1 MTKRKRYDKIVLV
14 IFLDYFTESGT
25 IVLSRKSGRGKVT
38 RERKNEWQINLLRL
52 LLTVFSCF
60 ILCGRTAQAAE
71 GEKRV
76 LFISSYSYAWEQV
89 RMQIDGIQAGLDEDV
104 ILDYEFMDTKRVNT
118 EEGLRLFYEGLSYR
132 LSRLAAYDAVILGDD
147 AALRFALEHRE
158 ELFAGIPLI
167 FEGINDEEL
176 AAEAMKDPLITGV
189 LERLSVEK
197 NIELGLKIN
206 PGAKR
211 VVAILDNTVTGE
223 AERKRFYSYADRYPE
238 LEFDEI
244 NVSESR
250 SFNLRYMLNCLS
262 KETILIYIVMSE
274 DAEGRRYTDRQAIEL
289 ITECSTVPALR
300 MVDGG
305 IGTGLLGGNVVSMY
319 KSGEM
324 AAQMAM
330 EIMRGK
336 PVDSFE
342 MVTDSPQTY
351 RVDAQVMDKFH
362 ISMSVLPEET
372 EIIHKKTSFF
382 DRNKEAMIPFSIL
395 IAGLVCVVGWAMF
408 DNFKRR
414 HLMEELEGTKK
425 LMESAS
431 QHDFLTGI
439 PNRSKF
445 MGDIERLVGD
455 GTPCTVMMIDI
466 DDFKKINDTLGHT
479 AGDEAL
485 KQVASR
491 LRDMGSPILTPYRFA
506 GDEFILI
513 LESAQFKI
521 VEKTAYQCR
530 QVFTT
535 PFELGGK
542 KAKVCGSIGIASYPK
557 DSEDVEQLI
566 ICADD
571 AMYQV
576 KKNGK
581 NDFAFY
587 EGPKK

>member
-1 MTKRKRYDKIVLV
+1 MLM
-14 IFLDYFTESGT
+14 
-25 IVLSRKSGRGKVT
+25 
-38 RERKNEWQINLLRL
+38 RL
-52 LLTVFSCF
+52 LQLLLISFTCFWLFGETV
-60 ILCGRTAQAAE
+60 QAA
-71 GEKRV
+71 GAEKRV

-89 RMQIDGIQAGLDEDV
+89 RMQIDGIRAGLEDSV

-118 EEGLRLFYEGLSYR
+118 EESLQLFYEGLAYR
-132 LSRLAAYDAVILGDD
+132 LSMVEPYDAVILGDD
-147 AALRFALEHRE
+147 AALRFAMEYQE
-158 ELFAGIPLI
+158 DLFAGIPMV
-167 FEGINDEEL
+167 FEGVNDEEL
-176 AAEAMKDPLITGV
+176 AAEAVKNPMIAGV

-206 PGAKR
+206 PKAKR
-211 VVAILDNTVTGE
+211 VVAILDDTITGQ
-223 AERKRFYSYADRYPE
+223 AERKRYYQCAEQYPQ

-244 NVSESR
+244 NVSQSR
-250 SFNLRYMLNCLS
+250 SFTIRYNLGSLS
-262 KETILIYIVMSE
+262 KDTILIYIVMTE
-274 DAEGRRYTDRQAIEL
+274 DIDGRRYTDKQAIDL
-289 ITECSTVPALR
+289 ITESSTVPTLR

-305 IGTGLLGGNVVSMY
+305 IGSGLLGGNVVSMY
-319 KSGEM
+319 KSGEI
-324 AAQMAM
+324 AAKMTM
-330 EIMRGK
+330 EIMKGAS
-336 PVDSFE
+336 VDSFE
-342 MVTDSPQTY
+342 LVTDSPQTY
-351 RVDAQVMDKFH
+351 RVDALVMEKFG
-362 ISMSVLPEET
+362 IRMSVLPKGT
-372 EIIHKKTSFF
+372 EIINREAGFF
-382 DRNKEAMIPFSIL
+382 ERNREAVIPFSIL
-395 IAGLVCVVGWAMF
+395 VAALLIVVGWALF

-414 HLMEELEGTKK
+414 HLMVELEGTKK
-425 LMESAS
+425 IMESAS

-445 MGDIERLVGD
+445 MGDIERLVGEKK
-455 GTPCTVMMIDI
+455 PCTVIMIDI

-491 LRDMGSPILTPYRFA
+491 LKDIGSPLLTPYRFA

-513 LESAQFKI
+513 LESNQYKI

-530 QVFTT
+530 QVFTS
-535 PFELGGK
+535 PFTLDGK

-587 EGPKK
+587 SAQEF

>member
-1 MTKRKRYDKIVLV
+1 MPM
-14 IFLDYFTESGT
+14 
-25 IVLSRKSGRGKVT
+25 
-38 RERKNEWQINLLRL
+38 RL
-52 LLTVFSCF
+52 LQLLLILFPCF
-60 ILCGRTAQAAE
+60 CLFGRTVQAAE
-71 GEKRV
+71 TEKRV
-76 LFISSYSYAWEQV
+76 LFISSYSYAWELVQL
-89 RMQIDGIQAGLDEDV
+89 QIEGIRAGLGDDV

-118 EEGLRLFYEGLSYR
+118 EESLELFYEGLAYR
-132 LSRLAAYDAVILGDD
+132 LSMVEPYDAVILGDD
-147 AALRFALEHRE
+147 AALRFAMEHQE
-158 ELFAGIPLI
+158 ELFPGIPMV
-167 FEGINDEEL
+167 FEGVNDEKL
-176 AAEAMKDPLITGV
+176 AMEAVENPMIAGV

-206 PGAKR
+206 PKAKR
-211 VVAILDNTVTGE
+211 VVAILDDTITGE
-223 AERKRFYSYADRYPE
+223 AERKRYYQCAEQYPQ

-244 NVSESR
+244 NVSQSR
-250 SFNLRYMLNCLS
+250 NFSIRYALGSLP
-262 KETILIYIVMSE
+262 KETILIYIVMTE
-274 DAEGRRYTDRQAIEL
+274 DIEGRRYTDKQAIDL

-305 IGTGLLGGNVVSMY
+305 IGSGLLGGNVVSMY
-319 KSGEM
+319 KSGEI
-324 AAQMAM
+324 AARIAT
-330 EIMRGK
+330 EIMKGA
-336 PVDSFE
+336 PVSGFE
-342 MVTDSPQTY
+342 LVTDSLQTY
-351 RVDAQVMDKFH
+351 RVDALVMEKFG
-362 ISMSVLPEET
+362 IRMSVLPKET
-372 EIIHKKTSFF
+372 EIINKKTSFF
-382 DRNKEAMIPFSIL
+382 ERNKEAMVPFSIL
-395 IAGLVCVVGWAMF
+395 VAALLVVVGWALF
-408 DNFKRR
+408 DNLKRR
-414 HLMEELEGTKK
+414 HLMVELEGTKRI
-425 LMESAS
+425 MESAS

-445 MGDIERLVGD
+445 MSDIERLVGEKK
-455 GTPCTVMMIDI
+455 PCTVIMIDI

-491 LRDMGSPILTPYRFA
+491 LKDMGSPLLTPYRFA

-513 LESAQFKI
+513 LESNQYKI

-530 QVFTT
+530 QVFTS
-535 PFELGGK
+535 PFILDGK

-587 EGPKK
+587 SAQEF

>member
-1 MTKRKRYDKIVLV
+1 M
-14 IFLDYFTESGT
+14 
-25 IVLSRKSGRGKVT
+25 
-38 RERKNEWQINLLRL
+38 RL
-52 LLTVFSCF
+52 LQLLLMLFSCICLF
-60 ILCGRTAQAAE
+60 GRTVQAADA
-71 GEKRV
+71 EKRV

-89 RMQIDGIQAGLDEDV
+89 RMQIDGIRAGLEDDV
-104 ILDYEFMDTKRVNT
+104 TLDFEFMDTKRVNT
-118 EEGLRLFYEGLSYR
+118 EESLQLFYEGLAYR
-132 LSRLAAYDAVILGDD
+132 LSMVEPYDAVILGDD
-147 AALRFALEHRE
+147 AALKFAMKYQED
-158 ELFAGIPLI
+158 LFPGIPMV
-167 FEGINDEEL
+167 FEGVNDEEL
-176 AAEAMKDPLITGV
+176 AAEAMKNPMIAGV

-206 PGAKR
+206 PKAKR
-211 VVAILDNTVTGE
+211 VVAILDDTITGQ
-223 AERKRFYSYADRYPE
+223 AERKRYYQCAEQYPQ

-244 NVSESR
+244 NVSQSR
-250 SFNLRYMLNCLS
+250 NFTIRYNLGSLS
-262 KETILIYIVMSE
+262 KDTILIYIVMTE
-274 DAEGRRYTDRQAIEL
+274 DIDGRRYTDKQAIDL

-305 IGTGLLGGNVVSMY
+305 IGSGLLGGNVVSMY
-319 KSGEM
+319 KSGEI
-324 AAQMAM
+324 AARMAM
-330 EIMRGK
+330 EIMKGAS
-336 PVDSFE
+336 VDSFE
-342 MVTDSPQTY
+342 LVTDSPQTY
-351 RVDAQVMDKFH
+351 RVDAYVMEKFG
-362 ISMSVLPEET
+362 IRMSALPKET
-372 EIIHKKTSFF
+372 EIINRKTSFF
-382 DRNKEAMIPFSIL
+382 ERNREAMIPFSIL
-395 IAGLVCVVGWAMF
+395 VAALLIVVGWALF

-414 HLMEELEGTKK
+414 HLMVELEGTKK
-425 LMESAS
+425 IMESAS

-445 MGDIERLVGD
+445 MGDIERLVGEKK
-455 GTPCTVMMIDI
+455 PCTVIMIDI

-491 LRDMGSPILTPYRFA
+491 LKDMGSPLLTPYRFA

-513 LESAQFKI
+513 LESNQYKI

-530 QVFTT
+530 QVFTS
-535 PFELGGK
+535 PFILDGK

-587 EGPKK
+587 SAQQF

>member
-1 MTKRKRYDKIVLV
+1 MPM
-14 IFLDYFTESGT
+14 
-25 IVLSRKSGRGKVT
+25 
-38 RERKNEWQINLLRL
+38 RL
-52 LLTVFSCF
+52 LQLLLILFPCF
-60 ILCGRTAQAAE
+60 CLFGRTVQAAE
-71 GEKRV
+71 TEKRV
-76 LFISSYSYAWEQV
+76 LFISSYSYAWELVQL
-89 RMQIDGIQAGLDEDV
+89 QIEGIRAGLGDDV

-118 EEGLRLFYEGLSYR
+118 EESLELFYEGLAYR
-132 LSRLAAYDAVILGDD
+132 LSMVEPYDAVILGDD
-147 AALRFALEHRE
+147 AALRFAMEHQE
-158 ELFAGIPLI
+158 ELFPGIPMV
-167 FEGINDEEL
+167 FEGVNDEEL
-176 AAEAMKDPLITGV
+176 AMEAVENPMIAGV

-206 PGAKR
+206 PKAKR
-211 VVAILDNTVTGE
+211 VVAILDDTITGE
-223 AERKRFYSYADRYPE
+223 AERKRYYQCAEQYPQ

-244 NVSESR
+244 NVSQSR
-250 SFNLRYMLNCLS
+250 NFSIRYALGSLP
-262 KETILIYIVMSE
+262 KETILIYIVMTE
-274 DAEGRRYTDRQAIEL
+274 DIEGRRYTDKQAIDL

-305 IGTGLLGGNVVSMY
+305 IGSGLLGGNVVSMY
-319 KSGEM
+319 KSGEI
-324 AAQMAM
+324 AARIAT
-330 EIMRGK
+330 EIMKGA
-336 PVDSFE
+336 PVSGFE
-342 MVTDSPQTY
+342 LVTDSLQTY
-351 RVDAQVMDKFH
+351 RVDALVMEKFG
-362 ISMSVLPEET
+362 IRMSVLPKET
-372 EIIHKKTSFF
+372 EIINKKTSFF
-382 DRNKEAMIPFSIL
+382 ERNKEAMVPFSIL
-395 IAGLVCVVGWAMF
+395 VAALLVVVGWALF
-408 DNFKRR
+408 DNLKRR
-414 HLMEELEGTKK
+414 HLMVELEGTKK
-425 LMESAS
+425 IMESAS

-445 MGDIERLVGD
+445 MSDIERLVGEKK
-455 GTPCTVMMIDI
+455 PCTVIMIDI

-491 LRDMGSPILTPYRFA
+491 LKDMGSPLLTPYRFA

-513 LESAQFKI
+513 LESNQYKI

-530 QVFTT
+530 QVFTS
-535 PFELGGK
+535 PFILDGK

-587 EGPKK
+587 SAQEF

>member
-1 MTKRKRYDKIVLV
+1 MPM
-14 IFLDYFTESGT
+14 
-25 IVLSRKSGRGKVT
+25 
-38 RERKNEWQINLLRL
+38 RL
-52 LLTVFSCF
+52 LQLLLILFPCF
-60 ILCGRTAQAAE
+60 CLFGRTVQAAE
-71 GEKRV
+71 TEKRV
-76 LFISSYSYAWEQV
+76 LFISSYSYAWELVQL
-89 RMQIDGIQAGLDEDV
+89 QIEGIRAGLGDDV

-118 EEGLRLFYEGLSYR
+118 EESLELFYEGLAYR
-132 LSRLAAYDAVILGDD
+132 LSMVEPYDAVILGDD
-147 AALRFALEHRE
+147 AALRFAMEHQE
-158 ELFAGIPLI
+158 ELFPGIPMV
-167 FEGINDEEL
+167 FEGVNDEKL
-176 AAEAMKDPLITGV
+176 AMEAVENPMIAGV

-206 PGAKR
+206 PKAKR
-211 VVAILDNTVTGE
+211 VVAILDDTITGE
-223 AERKRFYSYADRYPE
+223 AERKRYYQCAEQYPQ

-244 NVSESR
+244 NVSQSR
-250 SFNLRYMLNCLS
+250 NFSIRYALGSLP
-262 KETILIYIVMSE
+262 KETILIYIVMTE
-274 DAEGRRYTDRQAIEL
+274 DIEGRRYTDKQAIDL

-305 IGTGLLGGNVVSMY
+305 IGSGLLGGNVVSMY
-319 KSGEM
+319 KSGEI
-324 AAQMAM
+324 AARIAT
-330 EIMRGK
+330 EIMKGA
-336 PVDSFE
+336 PVSGFE
-342 MVTDSPQTY
+342 LVTDSLQTY
-351 RVDAQVMDKFH
+351 RVDALVMEKFG
-362 ISMSVLPEET
+362 IRMSVLPKET
-372 EIIHKKTSFF
+372 EIINKKTSFF
-382 DRNKEAMIPFSIL
+382 ERNKEAMVPFSIL
-395 IAGLVCVVGWAMF
+395 VAALLVVVGWALF
-408 DNFKRR
+408 DNLKRR
-414 HLMEELEGTKK
+414 HLMVELEGTKK
-425 LMESAS
+425 IMESAS

-445 MGDIERLVGD
+445 MSDIERLVGEKK
-455 GTPCTVMMIDI
+455 PCTVIMIDI

-491 LRDMGSPILTPYRFA
+491 LKDMGSPLLTPYRFA

-513 LESAQFKI
+513 LESNQYKI

-530 QVFTT
+530 QVFTS
-535 PFELGGK
+535 PFILDGK

-587 EGPKK
+587 SAQEF

>member
-1 MTKRKRYDKIVLV
+1 MI
-14 IFLDYFTESGT
+14 
-25 IVLSRKSGRGKVT
+25 
-38 RERKNEWQINLLRL
+38 
-52 LLTVFSCF
+52 SCF
-60 ILCGRTAQAAE
+60 LIFGNTVHAVE
-71 GEKRV
+71 EEKRV

-89 RMQIDGIQAGLDEDV
+89 QLQIEGIREGLDEEV
-104 ILDYEFMDTKRVNT
+104 VLDYEFMDTKRVAT
-118 EEGLRLFYEGLSYR
+118 EESKQMFYDGLAYR
-132 LSRLAAYDAVILGDD
+132 MSMVEPYDVVILGDD
-147 AALRFALEHRE
+147 AALKFAMEHQND
-158 ELFAGIPLI
+158 LFKGIPMI
-167 FEGINDEEL
+167 FEGVNDEDL
-176 AAEAMKDPLITGV
+176 AAEASASPMITGV

-211 VVAILDNTVTGE
+211 VVAILDDSITGE
-223 AERKRFYSYADRYPE
+223 AERKRFYKCAEKYPD

-244 NVSESR
+244 DVSQSR
-250 SFNLRYMLNCLS
+250 NFNLRYTLGNLQ
-262 KETILIYIVMSE
+262 EDTILIYIVMTE
-274 DAEGRRYTDRQAIEL
+274 DAEGRNYTDKQAIDL
-289 ITECSTVPALR
+289 IVESATVPTLR

-305 IGTGLLGGNVVSMY
+305 IGTGLLGGNVVSMR
-319 KSGEM
+319 KSGEI

-330 EIMRGK
+330 EVMNGVS
-336 PVDSFE
+336 VDTFE
-342 MVTDSPQTY
+342 LVTDSPQTY
-351 RVDAQVMDKFH
+351 CVDALVMEKFG
-362 ISMSVLPEET
+362 ISDSVLPEGT
-372 EIIHKKTSFF
+372 EIVNRKSTFF
-382 DRNKEAMIPFSIL
+382 ERNKEAMVPAIFL
-395 IAGLVCVVGWAMF
+395 IMVLVVVVAWALL

-414 HLMEELEGTKK
+414 HLMVELEGARKI
-425 LMESAS
+425 MESAS

-445 MGDIERLVGD
+445 MSDIERLVNEKK
-455 GTPCTVMMIDI
+455 PCTVIMLDI

-491 LRDMGSPILTPYRFA
+491 LRDIDSQLLTPYRFA

-513 LESAQFKI
+513 LQSSQFKL
-521 VEKTAYQCR
+521 VEKIAYQCR
-530 QVFTT
+530 QVFTK
-535 PFELGGK
+535 PFILDGK
-542 KAKVCGSIGIASYPK
+542 PAKVCGSIGIASYPK

-587 EGPKK
+587 NAQKS

>member
-1 MTKRKRYDKIVLV
+1 MPM
-14 IFLDYFTESGT
+14 
-25 IVLSRKSGRGKVT
+25 
-38 RERKNEWQINLLRL
+38 RL
-52 LLTVFSCF
+52 LQLLLILFPCF
-60 ILCGRTAQAAE
+60 CLFGRTVQAAE
-71 GEKRV
+71 TEKRV
-76 LFISSYSYAWEQV
+76 LFISSYSYAWELVQL
-89 RMQIDGIQAGLDEDV
+89 QIEGIRAGLGDDV

-118 EEGLRLFYEGLSYR
+118 EESLELFYEGLAYR
-132 LSRLAAYDAVILGDD
+132 LSMVEPYDAVILGDD
-147 AALRFALEHRE
+147 AALRFAMEHQE
-158 ELFAGIPLI
+158 ELFPGIPMV
-167 FEGINDEEL
+167 FEGVNDEKL
-176 AAEAMKDPLITGV
+176 AMEAVENPMIAGV

-206 PGAKR
+206 PKAKR
-211 VVAILDNTVTGE
+211 VVAILDDTITGE
-223 AERKRFYSYADRYPE
+223 AERKRYYQCAEQYPQ

-244 NVSESR
+244 NVSQSR
-250 SFNLRYMLNCLS
+250 NFSIRYALGSLP
-262 KETILIYIVMSE
+262 KETILIYIVMTE
-274 DAEGRRYTDRQAIEL
+274 DIEGRRYTDKQAIDL

-305 IGTGLLGGNVVSMY
+305 IGSGLLGGNVVSMY
-319 KSGEM
+319 KSGEI
-324 AAQMAM
+324 AARIAT
-330 EIMRGK
+330 EIMKGA
-336 PVDSFE
+336 PVSGFE
-342 MVTDSPQTY
+342 LVTDSLQTY
-351 RVDAQVMDKFH
+351 RVDALVMEKFG
-362 ISMSVLPEET
+362 IRMSVLPKET
-372 EIIHKKTSFF
+372 EIINKKTSFF
-382 DRNKEAMIPFSIL
+382 ERNKEAMVPFSIL
-395 IAGLVCVVGWAMF
+395 VAALLVVVGWALF
-408 DNFKRR
+408 DNLKRR
-414 HLMEELEGTKK
+414 HMMVELEGTKK
-425 LMESAS
+425 IMESAS

-445 MGDIERLVGD
+445 MSDIERLVGEKK
-455 GTPCTVMMIDI
+455 PCTVIMIDI

-491 LRDMGSPILTPYRFA
+491 LKDMGSPLLTPYRFA

-513 LESAQFKI
+513 LESNQYKI

-530 QVFTT
+530 QVFTS
-535 PFELGGK
+535 PFILDGK

-587 EGPKK
+587 SAQEF

>member
-1 MTKRKRYDKIVLV
+1 M
-14 IFLDYFTESGT
+14 
-25 IVLSRKSGRGKVT
+25 
-38 RERKNEWQINLLRL
+38 RL
-52 LLTVFSCF
+52 LQLLLMLFSCVCLF
-60 ILCGRTAQAAE
+60 GRTVQAADA
-71 GEKRV
+71 EKRV

-89 RMQIDGIQAGLDEDV
+89 QMQIDGIQAGLGDDV

-118 EEGLRLFYEGLSYR
+118 EESLQLFYEGLAYR
-132 LSRLAAYDAVILGDD
+132 LSMVAPYDAVILGDD
-147 AALRFALEHRE
+147 AALKFAMKYQD
-158 ELFAGIPLI
+158 ELFAGIPMV
-167 FEGINDEEL
+167 FEGVNDEEL
-176 AAEAMKDPLITGV
+176 AMEAVANPMIAGV

-206 PGAKR
+206 PKAKR
-211 VVAILDNTVTGE
+211 VVAILDDTITGE
-223 AERKRFYSYADRYPE
+223 AERKRYYQCAEKYPQ

-244 NVSESR
+244 NVSQSR
-250 SFNLRYMLNCLS
+250 NFSVRYALGSLS
-262 KETILIYIVMSE
+262 KDTILIYIMMTE
-274 DAEGRRYTDRQAIEL
+274 DIEGRVYTDKQAVDL

-305 IGTGLLGGNVVSMY
+305 IGRGLLGGNVVSMY
-319 KSGEM
+319 KSGEI
-324 AAQMAM
+324 AAQIAM
-330 EIMRGK
+330 EIMKGT
-336 PVDSFE
+336 PVSEFE
-342 MVTDSPQTY
+342 LVTDSPQTY
-351 RVDAQVMDKFH
+351 RVDARVMEKFD
-362 ISMSVLPEET
+362 ISMSVLPKET
-372 EIIHKKTSFF
+372 EIINKKTSFF
-382 DRNKEAMIPFSIL
+382 ERNKEAMVPFSIL
-395 IAGLVCVVGWAMF
+395 VTALLIVVGWALL
-408 DNFKRR
+408 DNSKRR
-414 HLMEELEGTKK
+414 HLMVELEGSKK
-425 LMESAS
+425 IMESAS

-445 MGDIERLVGD
+445 MGDIERLVGEKK
-455 GTPCTVMMIDI
+455 PCTVIMIDI

-485 KQVASR
+485 KQVATR
-491 LRDMGSPILTPYRFA
+491 LKDMGSPLLTPYRFA

-513 LESAQFKI
+513 LESNQYKI

-535 PFELGGK
+535 PFILDGK

-587 EGPKK
+587 SAHEF

>member
-1 MTKRKRYDKIVLV
+1 MR
-14 IFLDYFTESGT
+14 
-25 IVLSRKSGRGKVT
+25 
-38 RERKNEWQINLLRL
+38 INLLRL
-52 LLTVFSCF
+52 FLTVFSCF
-60 ILCGRTAQAAE
+60 VLCGRTVQAAE
-71 GEKRV
+71 SEKRV

-89 RMQIDGIQAGLDEDV
+89 RMQIDGIKAGLDNNV
-104 ILDYEFMDTKRVNT
+104 TLDFEFMDTKRVNT

-132 LSRLAAYDAVILGDD
+132 LSEVAPYDAVILGDD
-147 AALRFALEHRE
+147 AALRFAMEHQE
-158 ELFAGIPLI
+158 ELFPEIPLI
-167 FEGINDEEL
+167 FEGVNDEDL
-176 AAEAMKDPLITGV
+176 AAEAMENPMITGV

-197 NIELGLKIN
+197 NIDLGLKLN
-206 PGAKR
+206 PKAKR
-211 VVAILDNTVTGE
+211 VVAILDDTVTGE
-223 AERKRFYSYADRYPE
+223 AERKRFYSYADKYPD

-244 NVSESR
+244 NVSQSR
-250 SFNLRYMLNCLS
+250 NFTLRYTLS
-262 KETILIYIVMSE
+262 SLSEDTILIYIVMSE
-274 DAEGRRYTDRQAIEL
+274 DVEGRKYTDQQAINL
-289 ITECSTVPALR
+289 IAECSTVPALR

-305 IGTGLLGGNVVSMY
+305 IGSGLLGGNVVSMY
-319 KSGEM
+319 KSGEI
-324 AAQMAM
+324 AAHMAM
-330 EIMRGK
+330 EIMKGSSIDR
-336 PVDSFE
+336 FE

-351 RVDAQVMDKFH
+351 RVDALVMSKFH
-362 ISMSVLPEET
+362 LNMSALPKDT
-372 EIIHKKTSFF
+372 EIINKKTSFF

-395 IAGLVCVVGWAMF
+395 FVGLIGVMGWAMI

-414 HLMEELEGTKK
+414 HLMAELEGTKK
-425 LMESAS
+425 IMESAS

-445 MGDIERLVGD
+445 MTDIERLVGEKK
-455 GTPCTVMMIDI
+455 PCTVIMIDI

-513 LESAQFKI
+513 LESAQYKI

-530 QVFTT
+530 QVFTSS
-535 PFELGGK
+535 FMLSGK

-587 EGPKK
+587 EGQK

>member
-1 MTKRKRYDKIVLV
+1 MEEDTRTRKIHKALPM
-14 IFLDYFTESGT
+14 
-25 IVLSRKSGRGKVT
+25 
-38 RERKNEWQINLLRL
+38 RL
-52 LLTVFSCF
+52 LQLLLILFPCF
-60 ILCGRTAQAAE
+60 CLFGRTVQAAE
-71 GEKRV
+71 TEKRV
-76 LFISSYSYAWEQV
+76 LFISSYSYAWELVQL
-89 RMQIDGIQAGLDEDV
+89 QIEGIRAGLGDDV

-118 EEGLRLFYEGLSYR
+118 EESLELFYEGLAYR
-132 LSRLAAYDAVILGDD
+132 LSMVEPYDAVILGDD
-147 AALRFALEHRE
+147 AALRFAMEHQE
-158 ELFAGIPLI
+158 ELFPGIPMV
-167 FEGINDEEL
+167 FEGVNDEKL
-176 AAEAMKDPLITGV
+176 AMEAVENPMIAGV

-206 PGAKR
+206 PKAKR
-211 VVAILDNTVTGE
+211 VVAILDDTITGE
-223 AERKRFYSYADRYPE
+223 AERKRYYQCAEQYPQ

-244 NVSESR
+244 NVSQSR
-250 SFNLRYMLNCLS
+250 NFSIRYALGSLP
-262 KETILIYIVMSE
+262 KETILIYIVMTE
-274 DAEGRRYTDRQAIEL
+274 DIEGRRYTDKQAIDL

-305 IGTGLLGGNVVSMY
+305 IGSGLLGGNVVSMY
-319 KSGEM
+319 KSGEI
-324 AAQMAM
+324 AARIAT
-330 EIMRGK
+330 EIMKGA
-336 PVDSFE
+336 PVSGFE
-342 MVTDSPQTY
+342 LVTDSLQTY
-351 RVDAQVMDKFH
+351 RVDALVMEKFG
-362 ISMSVLPEET
+362 IRMSVLPKET
-372 EIIHKKTSFF
+372 EIINKKTSFF
-382 DRNKEAMIPFSIL
+382 ERNKEAMVPFSIL
-395 IAGLVCVVGWAMF
+395 VAALLVVVGWALF
-408 DNFKRR
+408 DNLKRR
-414 HLMEELEGTKK
+414 HLMVELEGTKRI
-425 LMESAS
+425 MESAS

-445 MGDIERLVGD
+445 MSDIERLVGEKK
-455 GTPCTVMMIDI
+455 PCTVIMIDI

-491 LRDMGSPILTPYRFA
+491 LKDMGSPLLTPYRFA

-513 LESAQFKI
+513 LESNQYKI

-530 QVFTT
+530 QVFTS
-535 PFELGGK
+535 PFILDGK

-587 EGPKK
+587 SAQEF